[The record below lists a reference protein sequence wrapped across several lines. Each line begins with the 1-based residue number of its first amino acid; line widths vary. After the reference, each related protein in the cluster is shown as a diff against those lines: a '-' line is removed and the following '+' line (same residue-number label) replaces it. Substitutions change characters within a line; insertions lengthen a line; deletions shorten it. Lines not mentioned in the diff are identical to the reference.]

1 MMRSLLALLA
11 MWISLAANAQVVSEH
26 DMKAAYL
33 YNFAHLFDWPESSR
47 ANFHL
52 CVLGE
57 EDVGAALQRFDE
69 RRVDGKRIVIAR
81 LSSLAPIRLC
91 DILYVGVGELPSL
104 PKIRSTLG
112 SQPTLVVTDRGN
124 LPAVGVMLGIENS
137 RLVFD
142 VNLEQCERA
151 GLKAKPTLLG
161 FARSV
166 RRAGEAEARPLPASL
181 PGK

>member
-1 MMRSLLALLA
+1 MRRLLVLLSLC
-11 MWISLAANAQVVSEH
+11 ISLAANAQVVSEH

-52 CVLGE
+52 CVLGDE
-57 EDVGAALQRFDE
+57 EVGAALQRFDE

-81 LSSLAPIRLC
+81 LATLAPIRLC
-91 DILYVGVGELPSL
+91 DILYVGAGEQGSL
-104 PKIRSTLG
+104 PKIRNTLG
-112 SQPTLVVTDRGN
+112 SQATLTVGDRGS
-124 LPAVGVMLGIENS
+124 LPAMGVLLTLENS

-142 VNLEQCERA
+142 VNLEHCERT
-151 GLKAKPTLLG
+151 GLKPKPTLLG

-166 RRAGEAEARPLPASL
+166 RRAGDSESRPISSNQ

>member
-1 MMRSLLALLA
+1 MRRLLVLLSLCT
-11 MWISLAANAQVVSEH
+11 SLAANAQVVSEH

-33 YNFAHLFDWPESSR
+33 HNFAHLFDWPESSR

-52 CVLGE
+52 CVLSD

-91 DILYVGVGELPSL
+91 DILYVGVGEQASL
-104 PKIRSTLG
+104 PKIRSMLG
-112 SQPTLVVTDRGN
+112 NQPTLVVADRGN
-124 LPAVGVMLGIENS
+124 LSAVGVTLGIENS

-142 VNLEQCERA
+142 VNLEQCDRA

-166 RRAGEAEARPLPASL
+166 RKAGDGEVRPVIVSR
-181 PGK
+181 

>member
-1 MMRSLLALLA
+1 MRRFLVLLSLCT
-11 MWISLAANAQVVSEH
+11 SLAANAQVVSEH

-33 YNFAHLFDWPESSR
+33 YNFAHLFDWPESPR

-52 CVLGE
+52 CVLGD

-69 RRVDGKRIVIAR
+69 RRVAGKRIVIAR
-81 LSSLAPIRLC
+81 LATIAPIRLC
-91 DILYVGVGELPSL
+91 DILYVGAGEQASL

-112 SQPTLVVTDRGN
+112 NQATLTVSDGGS
-124 LPAVGVMLGIENS
+124 LPAVGVLLALESN

-142 VNLEQCERA
+142 VNLEHCERA
-151 GLKAKPTLLG
+151 GLKPKPTLLG

-166 RRAGEAEARPLPASL
+166 RRAVDGEARPLSANLS
-181 PGK
+181 GK

>member
-1 MMRSLLALLA
+1 MMRRLLALLA
-11 MWISLAANAQVVSEH
+11 LWISLAAYAQVVSEH

-52 CVLGE
+52 CVLGDE
-57 EDVGAALQRFDE
+57 EVGAALQRFDE

-91 DILYVGVGELPSL
+91 DILYVGAGEQASL
-104 PKIRSTLG
+104 PKVRSTLG
-112 SQPTLVVTDRGN
+112 NQPTLVVADRGN
-124 LPAVGVMLGIENS
+124 LPAVGVMLGIEND

-142 VNLEQCERA
+142 VNLEHCERA
-151 GLKAKPTLLG
+151 GLKAKQTLLG

-166 RRAGEAEARPLPASL
+166 RRASDGEVRPVSASR
-181 PGK
+181 